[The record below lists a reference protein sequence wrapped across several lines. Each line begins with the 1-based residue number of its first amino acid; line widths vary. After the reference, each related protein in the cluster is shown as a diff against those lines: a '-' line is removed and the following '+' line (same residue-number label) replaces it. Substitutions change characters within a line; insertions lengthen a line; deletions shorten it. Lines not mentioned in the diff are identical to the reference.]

1 MQFSRV
7 LSLALISSFFTGIF
21 APLPT
26 RCQESWDLDKMPAD
40 RTVLPL
46 TPPTEKPIE
55 VLDARD
61 VKAPPVFQVRAPRRA
76 PNVVIILTD
85 DQGFG
90 CSSTFGG
97 VIPTPT
103 LDRLARSGLRYNHF
117 HSTALCSPSRAALLT
132 GRNHHSVNM
141 SAITEGATS
150 YPGATGMIPRSTAML
165 PEILR
170 LNGYSTAHFGKDHL
184 TAAWETSP
192 SGPLT
197 RWPTMRG
204 FDKFYGFLGGETNQ
218 WSPMIYDGVAPI
230 ENPGKGDPNY
240 HFLNDMTSKSIEWV
254 RVQQSL
260 TPDKPFFLY
269 FAPGAV
275 HAPHHVP
282 RAYIEK
288 YRGKFDAGWD
298 VIRQRIYENQKKLG
312 VIPPGTRLAAKPPGI
327 KDWKDLSTDEKK
339 VFARQAEVFAGYVD
353 MMDEEIGRVV
363 KALEDLGIL
372 DNTLIFYIAGD
383 NGTSAEGTM
392 NGLLNESTYFN
403 GVPETVD
410 EMLKYYDDWGSRDT
424 YPHMSA
430 GWAVAFDTPFTW
442 TKQVASN
449 YGGTRQG
456 MVVHWP
462 GGIKAPGGLRGQWH
476 HFIDVAPTVLEA
488 VGLPEPRIVNGV
500 GQKPIEGVS
509 MAYSWNSPGAAG
521 RHAVQYFEIMGNRGV
536 YCDGWFAGTIHLTPW
551 GAKPENPLNAD
562 KWELYHVAEDFSMSE
577 DLASR
582 YPDKLAE
589 LQSIFMAEA
598 VKHQVLPL
606 DDRRIE
612 RTNSKIAG
620 RPDLMGDRK
629 SLTLYSGAGFL
640 LENGFINTKNCSFE
654 IIADVD
660 VKGPGAHGVL
670 VSQGGQFGGWSF
682 YLRDGKP
689 VYSYNFL
696 GREMYTVGSDTAL
709 EPGKSTIKLDF
720 AYDGGS
726 QHGAGGTA
734 TIFVNGKE
742 AGSGK
747 IGRTQPNIFSADETA
762 NVGVDRE
769 TPVVPAAYADEE
781 ASRFTGAIEKVTIN
795 LK

>member
-1 MQFSRV
+1 MQFSRA
-7 LSLALISSFFTGIF
+7 LSLALISSLLLGGL
-21 APLPT
+21 APVT
-26 RCQESWDLDKMPAD
+26 AQQSFDLDKMPAD
-40 RTVLPL
+40 RTVLPMTGPWL
-46 TPPTEKPIE
+46 KPID
-55 VLDARD
+55 VLDARNT
-61 VKAPPVFQVRAPRRA
+61 KAPPVFQVKAPSQA
-76 PNVVIILTD
+76 PNVIIILTD

-141 SAITEGATS
+141 SGITEIATS
-150 YPGATGMIPRSTAML
+150 YPGATGMIPREAAML

-218 WSPMIYDGVAPI
+218 WSPMIYDGVTPV
-230 ENPGKGDPNY
+230 ENPGKGNPDY
-240 HFLNDMTSKSIEWV
+240 HFLNDMTTRAIEWMH
-254 RVQQSL
+254 VQQSL
-260 TPDKPFFLY
+260 TPDKPFFMY

-282 RAYIEK
+282 RAYIDK
-288 YRGKFDAGWD
+288 YKGKFDEGWD
-298 VIRQRIYENQKKLG
+298 VIRQHIFENQKKLG
-312 VIPPGTRLAAKPPGI
+312 VIPPDTKLAAKPADI
-327 KDWKDLSTDEKK
+327 KDWKALSADEKK

-353 MMDEEIGRVV
+353 MMDEEIGRLV
-363 KALEDLGIL
+363 KAVEESGKL

-392 NGLLNESTYFN
+392 NGVLNEMTYFN
-403 GVPETVD
+403 GVSETVD
-410 EMLKYYDDWGSRDT
+410 ELLKHYDDWGSSDT

-430 GWAVAFDTPFTW
+430 GWAVAFDAPFTW

-462 GGIKAPGGLRGQWH
+462 EKIKDPGGLRRQWH
-476 HFIDVAPTVLEA
+476 HIIDITPTVLEA
-488 VGLPEPRIVNGV
+488 AGLPQPRIVNGV

-509 MAYSWNSPGAAG
+509 MAYSWNNPGASD
-521 RHAVQYFEIMGNRGV
+521 RHLVQYFEIIGNRGI
-536 YCDGWFAGTIHLTPW
+536 YYDGWFAGTLHLTPW
-551 GAKPENPLNAD
+551 GDKPLNSLEND
-562 KWELYHVAEDFSMSE
+562 KWELYHVADDFSMSE
-577 DLASR
+577 DLASK

-589 LQSIFMAEA
+589 LQSLFMAEA

-612 RTNSKIAG
+612 RTNSKVAG
-620 RPDLMGDRK
+620 RPDIMGDRK

-654 IIADVD
+654 ILAEVD
-660 VKGPGAHGVL
+660 VKDGKANGVL

-682 YLRDGKP
+682 YLKDGKP
-689 VYSYNFL
+689 AYTYNFL
-696 GREMYTVGSDTAL
+696 GREMYTVASDTAL
-709 EPGKSTIKLDF
+709 APGKSTIKLDF
-720 AYDGGS
+720 AYEGGRR
-726 QHGAGGTA
+726 GAGGTA
-734 TIFVNGKE
+734 TISINGNE
-742 AGSGK
+742 TGSGK

-762 NVGVDRE
+762 NVGIDRE
-769 TPVVPAAYADEE
+769 TPVVPEAYADEE
-781 ASRFTGAIEKVTIN
+781 ASRFNGAIEKVTIN